1 MCMDQWKCWK
11 LGKTVNNIEIKEIWK
26 ILKFS
31 SKKDNGRN
39 GSKKHNNLK
48 RTSDDIESGDK
59 MEITM

>member
-1 MCMDQWKCWK
+1 